1 MFFFT
6 FQFLGRAGGLYLGY
20 NNLWALS
27 FEYRR
32 GSSYPPP
39 ATPLIT
45 PLLLTKYIGSVLV
58 VAPQTHPPPLQK
70 CTKVQ

>member
-32 GSSYPPP
+32 GSSGLTYPPP

-45 PLLLTKYIGSVLV
+45 PLLLTNYIGSVLY
-58 VAPQTHPPPLQK
+58 
-70 CTKVQ
+70 